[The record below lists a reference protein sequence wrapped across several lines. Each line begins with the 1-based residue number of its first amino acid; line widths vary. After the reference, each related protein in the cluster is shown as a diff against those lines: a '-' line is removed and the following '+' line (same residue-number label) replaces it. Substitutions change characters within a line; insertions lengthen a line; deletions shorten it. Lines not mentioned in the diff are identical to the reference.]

1 MDLLDCHNNVIQ
13 KGDYI
18 AYATT
23 SRIWVGTVTKLLEY
37 VGDSETTYKI
47 QIRADEGDG
56 TSRHHTFEHLGWKIY
71 RIKKV
76 DSDEF

>member
-1 MDLLDCHNNVIQ
+1 MMELLDVHENVIHE
-13 KGDYI
+13 GDYI

-47 QIRADEGDG
+47 QIRADDLDLKP
-56 TSRHHTFEHLGWKIY
+56 RLRTFEHLGWKIY
-71 RIKKV
+71 RIK
-76 DSDEF
+76 EAGQ